1 MKRKGK
7 VPVAKQIAWLLLT
20 KDRLK
25 QIQIGEKPA
34 LWGSLSDLRPVGTP
48 FSSLEEKWKKKKKK
62 KQPRKISYL
71 LKVESTWKIE

>member
-7 VPVAKQIAWLLLT
+7 VPVAKQIAWLLLA

-48 FSSLEEKWKKKKKK
+48 FSSLEEKCKKKKKK
-62 KQPRKISYL
+62 RPRKISYL
-71 LKVESTWKIE
+71 LKFESTRKIE

>member
-1 MKRKGK
+1 MNRKGK
-7 VPVAKQIAWLLLT
+7 VPVAKQIAGLLLA

-48 FSSLEEKWKKKKKK
+48 FSRLEEK
-62 KQPRKISYL
+62 
-71 LKVESTWKIE
+71 